1 MCIRDRNIIAA
12 RTDGLARFMS
22 AYARLAKLPPPV
34 LQPVDVG
41 VWIRRVVG
49 LEPRL
54 SVQIE
59 AGPQTSIQADPDQLE
74 QLLINLL
81 HNAVDAALE
90 TGGGVKVGWERE
102 NGSVKVWVQ
111 DDGPGIPNPANL
123 FVPFFTTKQ
132 GGSGIGLVLSRQIA
146 EAHGGSLTLE
156 NREARR
162 GCEARLQLPL
172 NNELL

>member
-1 MCIRDRNIIAA
+1 
-12 RTDGLARFMS
+12 MS

-102 NGSVKVWVQ
+102 NGSVRVWVQ

-172 NNELL
+172 NNKLL